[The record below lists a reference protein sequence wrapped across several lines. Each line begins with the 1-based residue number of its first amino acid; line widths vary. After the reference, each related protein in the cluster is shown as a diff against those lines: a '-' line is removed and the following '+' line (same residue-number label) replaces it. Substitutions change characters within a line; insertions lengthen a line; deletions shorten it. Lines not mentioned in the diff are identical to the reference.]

1 LFGTIIKEKTSII
14 FDDDGP
20 RKFGSS
26 ICEENH
32 MSEKESPQ
40 KVIEAHRKRQQMRQ
54 GTPMAIMIGAGIL
67 LIAGAAALIF
77 WLLGDNSPFKGP
89 TPTPTATLTAT
100 PTNTATPKPPT
111 NTPTVTPTSAPTDTA
126 TPTITPTPSGPF
138 EYTIQ
143 QGDNLGDIAKRF
155 GTDIPTL
162 LALNPSIDQV
172 TLIIYVGQK
181 ILVPPP
187 NMQLPTATAVST
199 LVPPGTLISYTVL
212 TGDTVGAIAIR
223 FNSTVA
229 AIVKENKLA
238 NANDIFAGLI
248 LRIPVNIATP
258 VPTATVGTVY
268 PTVVIPTN
276 TPLAPTATP

>member
-1 LFGTIIKEKTSII
+1 
-14 FDDDGP
+14 
-20 RKFGSS
+20 
-26 ICEENH
+26 

-40 KVIEAHRKRQQMRQ
+40 KVIEAHRKRQQMRK
-54 GTPMAIMIGAGIL
+54 GTPMAVMVGAAIL

-77 WLLGDNSPFKGP
+77 WLLGDNSPFKAA
-89 TPTPTATLTAT
+89 TPTPTATFT
-100 PTNTATPKPPT
+100 PTNTSTATPKPPT
-111 NTPTVTPTSAPTDTA
+111 DTPTITPTSMPTDTPTA
-126 TPTITPTPSGPF
+126 TITPTPSGPF
-138 EYTIQ
+138 EYTVQ
-143 QGDNLGDIAKRF
+143 QGDNLSDIATRF

-162 LALNPSIDQV
+162 LALNPSIDPK

-212 TGDTVGAIAIR
+212 PGDSLGTIAVR
-223 FNSTVA
+223 FNSTVD

-238 NANDIFAGLI
+238 NANDINAGDI

-258 VPTATVGTVY
+258 IPTATVGTIY
-268 PTVVIPTN
+268 PTVIVATN
-276 TPLAPTATP
+276 TPPPPSATP

>member
-1 LFGTIIKEKTSII
+1 
-14 FDDDGP
+14 
-20 RKFGSS
+20 
-26 ICEENH
+26 

-54 GTPMAIMIGAGIL
+54 STPVAVMIGAAIL

-77 WLLGDNSPFKGP
+77 WLLGDNSPFKGA
-89 TPTPTATLTAT
+89 TPTPTVTFTPTA
-100 PTNTATPKPPT
+100 TNTATPLPPT
-111 NTPTVTPTSAPTDTA
+111 NTPTITPTSLPTETP

-143 QGDNLGDIAKRF
+143 QGDALGAIATRF

-162 LALNPSIDQV
+162 LALNPSIDPT
-172 TLIIYVGQK
+172 TLVIYVGQK

-187 NMQLPTATAVST
+187 NMQLPTPTAVST

-212 TGDTVGAIAIR
+212 SGDTLGVIAIR

-229 AIVKENKLA
+229 AIVKENKLV

-248 LRIPVNIATP
+248 LKIPVNIATP

-276 TPLAPTATP
+276 TALPPTATP

>member
-1 LFGTIIKEKTSII
+1 
-14 FDDDGP
+14 
-20 RKFGSS
+20 
-26 ICEENH
+26 

-54 GTPMAIMIGAGIL
+54 GTPMAVMIGAGIL

-77 WLLGDNSPFKGP
+77 WLLGDNSPFKGA
-89 TPTPTATLTAT
+89 TPTPTVTFT
-100 PTNTATPKPPT
+100 PTSTNTATPLPPT
-111 NTPTVTPTSAPTDTA
+111 NTPSITPTALPTDTA
-126 TPTITPTPSGPF
+126 APTITPTPSGPF
-138 EYTIQ
+138 EYTVQ
-143 QGDNLGDIAKRF
+143 QGDNLGAIATRF

-162 LALNPSIDQV
+162 LALNPSIDPT
-172 TLIIYVGQK
+172 TLVIYIGQK

-212 TGDTVGAIAIR
+212 PGDTLGAIAIR
-223 FNSTVA
+223 FNSTVD

-248 LRIPVNIATP
+248 LKIPVNIATP

-268 PTVVIPTN
+268 PTVVLPTK
-276 TPLAPTATP
+276 TPLPATATP

>member
-1 LFGTIIKEKTSII
+1 
-14 FDDDGP
+14 
-20 RKFGSS
+20 
-26 ICEENH
+26 
-32 MSEKESPQ
+32 MSAKESPQ

-54 GTPMAIMIGAGIL
+54 GTPMAVMIGAAIL

-77 WLLGDNSPFKGP
+77 WLLGDNSPFKAA
-89 TPTPTATLTAT
+89 TPTPTVTFT
-100 PTNTATPKPPT
+100 PTNTYTATPLPAT
-111 NTPTVTPTSAPTDTA
+111 DTPTITPTSAPTDTP

-138 EYTIQ
+138 EYTVQ
-143 QGDNLGDIAKRF
+143 QGDNLSDIATRF

-162 LALNPSIDQV
+162 LALNPSIDPT

-187 NMQLPTATAVST
+187 NMQLPTATTVST

-212 TGDTVGAIAIR
+212 PGDSLGTIAVR
-223 FNSTVA
+223 FNSTVD

-238 NANDIFAGLI
+238 NANDINAGDI

-258 VPTATVGTVY
+258 VPTSTVGTVY
-268 PTVVIPTN
+268 PTVIVATN
-276 TPLAPTATP
+276 TPPPPSATP

>member
-1 LFGTIIKEKTSII
+1 
-14 FDDDGP
+14 
-20 RKFGSS
+20 
-26 ICEENH
+26 

-54 GTPMAIMIGAGIL
+54 GTPVAVMIGAAIL

-77 WLLGDNSPFKGP
+77 WLLGENSPLKGA
-89 TPTPTATLTAT
+89 TPTPTVTSTPTA
-100 PTNTATPKPPT
+100 TNTATPLPPT
-111 NTPTVTPTSAPTDTA
+111 NTPTITPTSPPTETA

-138 EYTIQ
+138 EYTVQ
-143 QGDNLGDIAKRF
+143 QGDKGLDDIATRF

-162 LALNPSIDQV
+162 LALNPSIDPV

-199 LVPPGTLISYTVL
+199 LVPPGTIILYTVL
-212 TGDTVGAIAIR
+212 PGDNVGIIAIR
-223 FNSTVA
+223 FNSTIA

-238 NANDIFAGLI
+238 NANDINAGDI
-248 LRIPVNIATP
+248 LKIPVNIATP
-258 VPTATVGTVY
+258 VPSATVGTVY
-268 PTVVIPTN
+268 PTVVFSTN
-276 TPLAPTATP
+276 TPLPPTKTP

>member
-1 LFGTIIKEKTSII
+1 
-14 FDDDGP
+14 
-20 RKFGSS
+20 
-26 ICEENH
+26 

-54 GTPMAIMIGAGIL
+54 GTPIAVMIGAAVL

-77 WLLGDNSPFKGP
+77 WLLGDNSPLKGP
-89 TPTPTATLTAT
+89 TPTPTLTNT
-100 PTNTATPKPPT
+100 PVPTNTATPLPPT
-111 NTPTVTPTSAPTDTA
+111 NTPTITPTSQPTETA
-126 TPTITPTPSGPF
+126 TPTITATPSGPF
-138 EYTIQ
+138 EYTVQ
-143 QGDNLGDIAKRF
+143 QGDNLGLIATKF

-162 LALNPSIDQV
+162 LALNPSIDPT

-199 LVPPGTLISYTVL
+199 LVPPGTLVSYTVMS
-212 TGDTVGAIAIR
+212 GDTLGAIAIR

-238 NANDIFAGLI
+238 NANDIYAGLI
-248 LRIPVNIATP
+248 LKIPVNIATP
-258 VPTATVGTVY
+258 IPSATVGTVY
-268 PTVVIPTN
+268 PTVIVATN
-276 TPLAPTATP
+276 TPLPATATP

>member
-1 LFGTIIKEKTSII
+1 
-14 FDDDGP
+14 
-20 RKFGSS
+20 
-26 ICEENH
+26 

-54 GTPMAIMIGAGIL
+54 GTPVAVMIGAAIL

-77 WLLGDNSPFKGP
+77 WLLGANSPFKGA
-89 TPTPTATLTAT
+89 TPTPTVTLTPTSTSTAT
-100 PTNTATPKPPT
+100 PLPPT
-111 NTPTVTPTSAPTDTA
+111 NTPTITPTTPPTETA

-138 EYTIQ
+138 EYTVQ
-143 QGDNLGDIAKRF
+143 QGDTLGAIATRF

-162 LALNPSIDQV
+162 LALNPSIDPA
-172 TLIIYVGQK
+172 TLVIYIGQK

-212 TGDTVGAIAIR
+212 PGDTLGAIAIR
-223 FNSTVA
+223 FNSTVD

-248 LRIPVNIATP
+248 LKIPVNIATP

-268 PTVVIPTN
+268 PTVVLPTK
-276 TPLAPTATP
+276 TPLQATATP